1 MVYRDIKAI
10 LEITENPVEKLE
22 MLMDFGKKLEQIP
35 DGADCTEIVG
45 CSSFVQICRKDNKFY
60 ATADSAIVRGIVA
73 VLLSMVD
80 GMSVQ
85 NIKNLN
91 IEEEFNSLNLNLGA
105 VRLNGVGSMIR
116 FFKNL

>member
-1 MVYRDIKAI
+1 MVENMVYRDIKAI

-22 MLMDFGKKLEQIP
+22 ILMDFGKKLEQIP

-91 IEEEFNSLNLNLGA
+91 TVVDILKSSFQYSII
-105 VRLNGVGSMIR
+105 VIIR
-116 FFKNL
+116 ESPPS